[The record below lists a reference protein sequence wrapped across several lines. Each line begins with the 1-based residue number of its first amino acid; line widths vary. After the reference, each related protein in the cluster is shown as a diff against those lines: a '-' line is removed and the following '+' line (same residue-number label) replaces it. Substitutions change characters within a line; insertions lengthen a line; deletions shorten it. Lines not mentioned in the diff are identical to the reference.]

1 MKIIWSPL
9 AIDRVAEIANYIAQD
24 KPTAA
29 EKWVDEVFSKVEV
42 LISSPKLGRVVPE
55 INKDQYREVIYGN
68 YRIVYRIEEKHISIL
83 TVRHGKQLLP
93 IEEILA

>member
-9 AIDRVAEIANYIAQD
+9 AIDRVAEIASYIAKD

-29 EKWVDEVFSKVEV
+29 ENWVDKIFSKVETLV
-42 LISSPKLGRVVPE
+42 SSPESGRIVPE
-55 INKDQYREVIYGN
+55 INKDQYREIIYGN
-68 YRIVYRIEEKHISIL
+68 YRIVYRIEEKRISIL

>member
-1 MKIIWSPL
+1 MKIIWSPS
-9 AIDRVAEIANYIAQD
+9 AIDRVAEIANYIAKD

-29 EKWVDEVFSKVEV
+29 EKWVDKNFSKVEDLV
-42 LISSPKLGRVVPE
+42 SSPTLGRTVPE
-55 INKDQYREVIYGN
+55 INKDQYREVIYGH
-68 YRIVYRIEEKHISIL
+68 YRIVYRIEEKRISIL

>member
-9 AIDRVAEIANYIAQD
+9 AIDRVAEIANYIAKD

-29 EKWVDEVFSKVEV
+29 ENWVDKIFSKVES
-42 LISSPKLGRVVPE
+42 LASSPKSGSIVPE
-55 INKDQYREVIYGN
+55 INKDQYREIIYGN
-68 YRIVYRIEEKHISIL
+68 YRIVYRIEEKRISIL

>member
-9 AIDRVAEIANYIAQD
+9 AIDRVAEIANYIAED
-24 KPTAA
+24 KPTVA
-29 EKWVDEVFSKVEV
+29 ENWVDKIFSKVKT
-42 LISSPKLGRVVPE
+42 LASSPESGRIVPE
-55 INKDQYREVIYGN
+55 INKGQYREIIYGN
-68 YRIVYRIEEKHISIL
+68 YRIVYRIEEIQISTL

>member
-9 AIDRVAEIANYIAQD
+9 AIDRIAEIAYYIAKD

-29 EKWVDEVFSKVEV
+29 ENWVDKIFSKVES
-42 LISSPKLGRVVPE
+42 LASSPKSGRIVPE
-55 INKDQYREVIYGN
+55 INKDQYREIIYGN
-68 YRIVYRIEEKHISIL
+68 YRILYRIEEKRISIL

>member
-1 MKIIWSPL
+1 M
-9 AIDRVAEIANYIAQD
+9 AIDRVAEIANYIAKD

-29 EKWVDEVFSKVEV
+29 ENWVDKIFSKVET
-42 LISSPKLGRVVPE
+42 LASSSKSGRIVPE
-55 INKDQYREVIYGN
+55 INKDQYREIIYGN
-68 YRIVYRIEEKHISIL
+68 YRIVYRIEEKRISVL